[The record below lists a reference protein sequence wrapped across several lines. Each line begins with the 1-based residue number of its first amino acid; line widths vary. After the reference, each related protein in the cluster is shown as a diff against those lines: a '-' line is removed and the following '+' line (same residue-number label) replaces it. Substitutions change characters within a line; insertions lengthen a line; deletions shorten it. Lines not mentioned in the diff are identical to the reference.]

1 MEGGGS
7 MNIRLCVY
15 PTSLQPKLIA
25 YTNEYK
31 LRSSL
36 ANAIIVL
43 AGNNI
48 KSEEHLCYQ
57 ITVGRTIRYL
67 DYTHGRSIERLLD
80 YITHRNEL
88 VSNHY

>member
-1 MEGGGS
+1 MD
-7 MNIRLCVY
+7 IRLCVF

-36 ANAIIVL
+36 ARSILIL

-48 KSEEHLCYQ
+48 KSDETLCYQ
-57 ITVGRTIRYL
+57 ITVGSSVRYL
-67 DYTHGRSIERLLD
+67 DYNHGRSIERLLD
-80 YITHRNEL
+80 YITHRNDVL
-88 VSNHY
+88 IFTD